1 MGVFLILWGLNTDA
15 PASDL
20 NHGKKPKAGNI
31 LMTNVKS
38 LNYEDIADDEI
49 KLRMVVDRVTTSSG
63 EYYDA
68 QFHAEGKPL
77 EDVEIVRIKTPKGK
91 NMVLRNP
98 VGLSYM
104 EIEAYNM
111 SIGDFQ
117 KKFPEGKYQIS
128 LSPRKYGDVTYDMA
142 YDFPT
147 TPVVTSPADN
157 ATDVSL
163 APTFEWESLADDD
176 VDGLLLILLTQD
188 FSENTLELIRYLP
201 KETTSFSVPEGFLE
215 ADTEYELN
223 VVAYKAFGENAYMTG
238 VRYISFTT
246 ASAPLAE

>member
-1 MGVFLILWGLNTDA
+1 
-15 PASDL
+15 
-20 NHGKKPKAGNI
+20 
-31 LMTNVKS
+31 
-38 LNYEDIADDEI
+38 
-49 KLRMVVDRVTTSSG
+49 
-63 EYYDA
+63 
-68 QFHAEGKPL
+68 
-77 EDVEIVRIKTPKGK
+77 
-91 NMVLRNP
+91 
-98 VGLSYM
+98 
-104 EIEAYNM
+104 
-111 SIGDFQ
+111 
-117 KKFPEGKYQIS
+117 
-128 LSPRKYGDVTYDMA
+128 MA